1 MKIVLIGTGKVG
13 KTIIK
18 HISKE
23 GHDLCIIDKN
33 PKLVNELVNK
43 FDIIGLS
50 GNGASLE
57 IQKKAEIDK
66 ADLVIA
72 CTSSDEVNILA
83 CLVAKKIGA
92 KNTIARIRNREYFSQ
107 VQMMKKDLGLS
118 MIINPELEAANEIV
132 RMLDFPQ
139 ALKIDNFSRGRINL
153 VEIYVSDDSPL
164 VGETLY
170 AIRQKYGVQVL
181 VCAAQ
186 RGENVLIPRGDFVV
200 EGKDIL
206 HITGTRSELIAFL
219 DQLGLIKSKIS
230 SILLIG
236 GGKIS
241 NYLGERLIGSK
252 YKLKIVEKDE
262 KRCLELSEQFPK
274 AVVICGDGT
283 DQDLLKEEGIE
294 HVNACISLT
303 GIDEENIITAMYA
316 NKQGVKKVISK
327 VNRDSF
333 IGMLESTGVASVV
346 SPKNIAANRVV
357 RYVRAISGSTGSNA
371 VTLYKIANNQVE
383 ALEFVV
389 ASDSKCLNIPLKDL
403 KLKKGILIAAIIH
416 NNETKIPGAMD
427 LFQENDSVIVI
438 TNYHQLKTLDDILA

>member
-33 PKLVNELVNK
+33 PKIVNELVNK

-57 IQKKAEIDK
+57 VQKKAEIDK

-72 CTSSDEVNILA
+72 CTSSDETNILA

-186 RGENVLIPRGDFVV
+186 RGEEVLIPRGDFVV

-230 SILLIG
+230 SVLLIG

-294 HVNACISLT
+294 YVNACISLT

-316 NKQGVKKVISK
+316 SKQGVKKVISK

-333 IGMLESTGVASVV
+333 VGMLESTGVASVV

-438 TNYHQLKTLDDILA
+438 TNYHQLETLDDILA

>member
-1 MKIVLIGTGKVG
+1 M
-13 KTIIK
+13 
-18 HISKE
+18 
-23 GHDLCIIDKN
+23 
-33 PKLVNELVNK
+33 
-43 FDIIGLS
+43 
-50 GNGASLE
+50 
-57 IQKKAEIDK
+57 
-66 ADLVIA
+66 
-72 CTSSDEVNILA
+72 
-83 CLVAKKIGA
+83 
-92 KNTIARIRNREYFSQ
+92 
-107 VQMMKKDLGLS
+107 
-118 MIINPELEAANEIV
+118 
-132 RMLDFPQ
+132 
-139 ALKIDNFSRGRINL
+139 
-153 VEIYVSDDSPL
+153 
-164 VGETLY
+164 
-170 AIRQKYGVQVL
+170 
-181 VCAAQ
+181 CAAQ
-186 RGENVLIPRGDFVV
+186 RGEEVLIPRGDFVV

-230 SILLIG
+230 SVLLIG

-274 AVVICGDGT
+274 AVIICGDGT

-294 HVNACISLT
+294 YVNACISLT

-316 NKQGVKKVISK
+316 SKQGVKKVISK

-333 IGMLESTGVASVV
+333 VGMLESTGVASVV

-357 RYVRAISGSTGSNA
+357 RYVRALSGSTGSNA

-389 ASDSKCLNIPLKDL
+389 SSDSKCLNIPLKDL

-427 LFQENDSVIVI
+427 FFQENDSVIVI
-438 TNYHQLKTLDDILA
+438 TNDHQLKTLDDILA